1 MRLKKD
7 DQVIVTAG
15 KDRGKKGKVLQVR
28 PAKNSVIVEKINYRT
43 FYMRKSQQNPK
54 GGISKM
60 EVPIS
65 ASKVMLICP
74 RTGKPTRIG
83 YTFLADGTKQRVS
96 KKSGEVL

>member
-15 KDRGKKGKVLQVR
+15 KDRGKKGKVLQVL